1 MTTESMTLQG
11 LYLISLSLTPTE
23 KWNASSSFF
32 AGASGGGVFTVLAI
46 FSLIIAVVLL
56 FWVFTRSKHSQHD
69 LELKVRGLAVKNVRL
84 RQENNRLI
92 ATNEKL
98 LQENAEL
105 YQKQVE
111 ALENITNS
119 ETPTQET
126 PELLVDK
133 PEP

>member
-1 MTTESMTLQG
+1 MVTESIIIQG
-11 LYLISLSLTPTE
+11 LNIVSLSLTPTQ
-23 KWNASSSFF
+23 KWKAGSSFF
-32 AGASGGGVFTVLAI
+32 AGASADGLFTILAI

-56 FWVFTRSKHSQHD
+56 FWVFAKSKHSQHD

-92 ATNEKL
+92 ATNENL
-98 LQENAEL
+98 QQENAEL

-111 ALENITNS
+111 ALESIING

-126 PELLVDK
+126 PELIIDNSK
-133 PEP
+133 P

>member
-1 MTTESMTLQG
+1 MVTESTIIQG
-11 LYLISLSLTPTE
+11 LSIVSLSLTPTQ
-23 KWNASSSFF
+23 KWKASSSYF
-32 AGASGGGVFTVLAI
+32 AGASGDGIFTVLAVI
-46 FSLIIAVVLL
+46 SLIVAVVLL
-56 FWVFTRSKHSQHD
+56 FWVFAKSKHSQHD
-69 LELKVRGLAVKNVRL
+69 LELKIRGLAVKNIRL

-111 ALENITNS
+111 ALKNIIHG

-126 PELLVDK
+126 PALVVDNTK
-133 PEP
+133 P